1 MFPALPLVQA
11 LPLVHALHPKWYRIP
26 PLPTRWY
33 VRTQFEPAYQAGG
46 IVDRIH
52 FQIRHKRLQLRKAAK
67 QVINIGEVVSG
78 IEQNTKFDSELNRWK
93 YPDYHLVLVG

>member
-1 MFPALPLVQA
+1 MAFTYALVCT
-11 LPLVHALHPKWYRIP
+11 HC
-26 PLPTRWY
+26 
-33 VRTQFEPAYQAGG
+33 TQFEPAYQAGG

-93 YPDYHLVLVG
+93 YLELSRLLKNGNH